1 MSLLLKKFRILIWS
15 FSEFPYYNVGD
26 ITSAKGYP
34 HYDWPATYSVSLFI
48 NNLYTVTYLIVKL
61 VTKRRKSNNQIV
73 LNCLHQHNLMT
84 IEGPLKDALNYFQ
97 QSLSLRKFCIPW
109 MFNLHSFY
117 AIILSTIKTPLS
129 HVWPWGACRLP
140 VFSLTVSWRL
150 SVSGISS
157 YHAIRKFCIASAT
170 SSQYLCRRI
179 KITINH
185 KYHALGEHA
194 LPSFLSLTGVKEA
207 VASPLII
214 IARLFPR
221 PEYSLF
227 SHSFV
232 ARGWSAPLFFTCQ
245 PCRPYT
251 PV

>member
-1 MSLLLKKFRILIWS
+1 MKS
-15 FSEFPYYNVGD
+15 
-26 ITSAKGYP
+26 
-34 HYDWPATYSVSLFI
+34 
-48 NNLYTVTYLIVKL
+48 

-73 LNCLHQHNLMT
+73 LNCLHQHNLIT
-84 IEGPLKDALNYFQ
+84 IEGRTKLFSAIPQPTKILYLMIVLFALFLC
-97 QSLSLRKFCIPW
+97 S
-109 MFNLHSFY
+109 HSVAY
-117 AIILSTIKTPLS
+117 KKAPLS
-129 HVWPWGACRLP
+129 AP
-140 VFSLTVSWRL
+140 
-150 SVSGISS
+150 
-157 YHAIRKFCIASAT
+157 

>member
-1 MSLLLKKFRILIWS
+1 
-15 FSEFPYYNVGD
+15 
-26 ITSAKGYP
+26 
-34 HYDWPATYSVSLFI
+34 
-48 NNLYTVTYLIVKL
+48 
-61 VTKRRKSNNQIV
+61 
-73 LNCLHQHNLMT
+73 MT
-84 IEGPLKDALNYFQ
+84 IEGRTKLFSAIPQPTKILYLMIVLFALFLF
-97 QSLSLRKFCIPW
+97 S
-109 MFNLHSFY
+109 HSKKKKK
-117 AIILSTIKTPLS
+117 APLS
-129 HVWPWGACRLP
+129 AP
-140 VFSLTVSWRL
+140 
-150 SVSGISS
+150 
-157 YHAIRKFCIASAT
+157 

>member
-34 HYDWPATYSVSLFI
+34 HYDWPATYAVSLFI
-48 NNLYTVTYLIVKL
+48 NNLYTVTYLIVKS

-73 LNCLHQHNLMT
+73 LNCLHQHNLIT
-84 IEGPLKDALNYFQ
+84 IEGRTKLFSAIPQPTKILYLMIVLFALFLC
-97 QSLSLRKFCIPW
+97 S
-109 MFNLHSFY
+109 HSVAY
-117 AIILSTIKTPLS
+117 KKAPLS
-129 HVWPWGACRLP
+129 HVWFLGLSSPR
-140 VFSLTVSWRL
+140 FSLTDAGQH
-150 SVSGISS
+150 SVAGISS
-157 YHAIRKFCIASAT
+157 YHAIRKFCIASAP